1 MKTLLIKISII
12 LPLLLVPIP
21 ALAQNALPTVA
32 SVGDGD
38 TLRIRNQ
45 GKTITVRLGCIDAP
59 EIAQKPWGEQSR
71 NRLRQL
77 LPPGQAVQVR
87 ELSLDRYGR
96 TVAEVFLGNQP
107 VNLQMVKEG
116 QAVVYRQYLSGCA
129 ANKDQYLQAEAQAK
143 QKKLGFWNQSNP
155 VMPWDFRRGRGAASN
170 QPSNPPKPSP
180 VPQTSNLPACVNSDC
195 NCSDFSTQA
204 EAQRVLNAFPGDPH
218 GIDRDRD
225 GIPCE
230 SELLVTSL

>member
-1 MKTLLIKISII
+1 MNKKAVITALAFTLLLTPGS
-12 LPLLLVPIP
+12 VP
-21 ALAQNALPTVA
+21 AAAQNTLPSVV

-38 TLRIRNQ
+38 TLRVRSQ

-77 LPPGQAVQVR
+77 LPQGTSVQMR
-87 ELSLDRYGR
+87 EISLDRYGR
-96 TVAEVFLGNQP
+96 TVAEVFLGNQS
-107 VNLQMVKEG
+107 VNLQLVNEG

-129 ANKDQYLQAEAQAK
+129 TTKNQYLQAEAQAK

-155 VMPWDFRRGRGAASN
+155 VMPWEFRRGQGAGKK
-170 QPSNPPKPSP
+170 PSKPPKPSP
-180 VPQTSNLPACVNSDC
+180 TPKTSNLPACVNSDC
-195 NCSDFSTQA
+195 NCTDFTTQA
-204 EAQRVLNAFPGDPH
+204 EARRVLNAFPGDPH
-218 GIDRDRD
+218 GLDRDRD

-230 SELLVTSL
+230 NLR